1 MTGLRRQIVLVTLTV
16 LMLATN
22 LLVGTG
28 SFTEDGAEGAVQSVY
43 YLYPTGFT
51 PAPFTFAI
59 WLPIFLGC
67 VVLATIQALP
77 RHRHDPTLDRF
88 AVPYAGALVANAL
101 TPFAPIG
108 WGLIVV
114 IALFGTLARA
124 YRELTRRGHAPWF
137 FRVPVALFAAW
148 ASVAS
153 VLNAS
158 QVLVSRGVAVD
169 ALAAAVLVTAVMAA
183 GAWVVRRTGEITVVA
198 VMAWAGLG
206 IAVRQSD
213 ATLLVVTVVLTT
225 AASVWVAAGAV
236 RARAV

>member
-1 MTGLRRQIVLVTLTV
+1 MTDPRCQIALVTLT
-16 LMLATN
+16 LLTLATN

-28 SFTEDGAEGAVQSVY
+28 SFIEEGADGAVQGVY

-67 VVLATIQALP
+67 TVLAAVQALP
-77 RHRHDPTLDRF
+77 RYRADPALDRF

-114 IALFGTLARA
+114 IALFGALLWA
-124 YRELTRRGHAPWF
+124 YRELTRHGSTPWF

-153 VLNAS
+153 ALNAS
-158 QVLVSRGVAVD
+158 
-169 ALAAAVLVTAVMAA
+169 
-183 GAWVVRRTGEITVVA
+183 
-198 VMAWAGLG
+198 
-206 IAVRQSD
+206 
-213 ATLLVVTVVLTT
+213 
-225 AASVWVAAGAV
+225 
-236 RARAV
+236 